1 MKPAISNR
9 KIFSILL
16 LIAGSVGISFGGLI
30 MRNITSA
37 DPWQIAFY
45 RGLAFVFSTTL
56 VLLHKYQLDVVTKI
70 KNTGFPCIV
79 GGFLLMLANLLFI
92 QALANTSIANALFTL
107 SSIPFITA
115 ILAFIFLKEKISL
128 RTIIIIIFAFIGIFI
143 MINDGL
149 ESGDFYGSF
158 LAFVCAICFSGY
170 VIVLRKSKNID
181 MLPANM
187 ASGILVIIVSFVV
200 SLGNMIVPIQE
211 ILLCFLWGGVLSG
224 FVNSVFI
231 FSTKYLLASE
241 ATFFMLLE
249 FSLGPFWVWIFLS
262 ETISQETFYGGIIV
276 ILSVAVYS
284 LLEIKNTKIKAVSTG

>member
-1 MKPAISNR
+1 
-9 KIFSILL
+9 
-16 LIAGSVGISFGGLI
+16 
-30 MRNITSA
+30 MRNINSA

-45 RGLAFVFSTTL
+45 RGLAFLFSITL
-56 VLLHKYQLDVVTKI
+56 VLFHQYRLEIVTKI
-70 KNTGFPCIV
+70 KNTGFPGMA

-92 QALANTSIANALFTL
+92 QAIANTSIANALFTL

-128 RTIIIIIFAFIGIFI
+128 RTIIIMIFAFMGIFI
-143 MINDGL
+143 MIKDGL
-149 ESGDFYGSF
+149 ESGGFYGNV
-158 LAFVCAICFSGY
+158 LALVCAISFSGF
-170 VIVLRKSKNID
+170 VIVLRKSRNID

-187 ASGILVIIVSFVV
+187 VSGVLVIIVSFVI
-200 SLGNMIVPIQE
+200 SLGNMKVPIQE

-231 FSTKYLLASE
+231 FSTRYLLASE

-249 FSLGPFWVWIFLS
+249 FSLGPFWVWIFLN

-276 ILSVAVYS
+276 MISVAVYS
-284 LLEIKNTKIKAVSTG
+284 FLEIKNTKIKAVSTG

>member
-1 MKPAISNR
+1 
-9 KIFSILL
+9 
-16 LIAGSVGISFGGLI
+16 
-30 MRNITSA
+30 MRNINSA

-45 RGLAFVFSTTL
+45 RGLAFLFSITL
-56 VLLHKYQLDVVTKI
+56 ILFHKYRLEIVTKI
-70 KNTGFPCIV
+70 KNTGFPGMA

-92 QALANTSIANALFTL
+92 QAFANTSIANALFTL

-128 RTIIIIIFAFIGIFI
+128 RIIIIMIFAFMGIFI
-143 MINDGL
+143 MIKDGL
-149 ESGDFYGSF
+149 ESGGFYGNV
-158 LAFVCAICFSGY
+158 LALVCAFSFSGF
-170 VIVLRKSKNID
+170 VIVLRKSRNID

-187 ASGILVIIVSFVV
+187 VSGVLVIIVSFVI
-200 SLGNMIVPIQE
+200 SLGNMKVPIQE

-231 FSTKYLLASE
+231 FSTRYLLASE

-249 FSLGPFWVWIFLS
+249 FSLGPFWVWIFLN

-276 ILSVAVYS
+276 MISVAVYS
-284 LLEIKNTKIKAVSTG
+284 LLEIKKKAVSTG

>member
-9 KIFSILL
+9 NLSILL

-30 MRNITSA
+30 MRNINSA

-45 RGLAFVFSTTL
+45 RGLAFLFSITL
-56 VLLHKYQLDVVTKI
+56 VLFHKYRLEIVKKI
-70 KNTGFPCIV
+70 KNTGFPGMT

-92 QALANTSIANALFTL
+92 QAFANTSIANALFTL
-107 SSIPFITA
+107 SSIPFITT

-128 RTIIIIIFAFIGIFI
+128 RTIIIMIFAFMGIFI
-143 MINDGL
+143 MIKDGL
-149 ESGDFYGSF
+149 ESGGIYGNV
-158 LAFVCAICFSGY
+158 LALVCAISFSGF
-170 VIVLRKSKNID
+170 VIVLRKSRNID
-181 MLPANM
+181 MLPANIV
-187 ASGILVIIVSFVV
+187 SGVLVIIVSFVI
-200 SLGNMIVPIQE
+200 SLGDMKVPIHE

-249 FSLGPFWVWIFLS
+249 FSLGPFWVWIFLN
-262 ETISQETFYGGIIV
+262 ETITQETFYGGIIV
-276 ILSVAVYS
+276 MISVAVYS

>member
-1 MKPAISNR
+1 MTSNR
-9 KIFSILL
+9 NLSILL

-30 MRNITSA
+30 MRNINSA

-45 RGLAFVFSTTL
+45 RGLAFLFSITL
-56 VLLHKYQLDVVTKI
+56 ILFHKYRLEIVTKI
-70 KNTGFPCIV
+70 KNTGFPGMA

-92 QALANTSIANALFTL
+92 QAFANTSIANALFTL

-128 RTIIIIIFAFIGIFI
+128 RTIIIMIFAFMGIFI
-143 MINDGL
+143 MIKDGL
-149 ESGDFYGSF
+149 ESGGFYGNV
-158 LAFVCAICFSGY
+158 LALVCAISFSGF
-170 VIVLRKSKNID
+170 VIVLRKSRNID

-187 ASGILVIIVSFVV
+187 VSGVLVIIVSFVI
-200 SLGNMIVPIQE
+200 SLGNMKVPIQE

-231 FSTKYLLASE
+231 FSTRYLLASE

-249 FSLGPFWVWIFLS
+249 FSLGPFWVWIFLN

-276 ILSVAVYS
+276 MISVAVYS